1 MWIID
6 LIPGWL
12 PYVGLFLGALTILI
26 TSILASALPAAY
38 SILIRLVAL
47 LFCIFGVWYHGYS
60 ITQEA
65 WEDRVEQVQLELE
78 KMRVESQTENIKLVE
93 KVIVK
98 TKVVKERGDEVVK
111 YVDREVIK
119 YDVKFAPGGECEIP
133 KEFVKAHNDAI
144 GVVK

>member
-93 KVIVK
+93 KVVTK
-98 TKVVKERGDEVVK
+98 TKIVKERGDEVVK

>member
-12 PYVGLFLGALTILI
+12 PYAGLFVGALTILI
-26 TSILASALPAAY
+26 TPILANALPAAY

-98 TKVVKERGDEVVK
+98 TKIVKERGDDVVK
-111 YVDREVIK
+111 YVDREVVK
-119 YDVKFAPGGECEIP
+119 YDIKFAPGGECEIP
-133 KEFVKAHNDAI
+133 NEFIKAHNASIGAI
-144 GVVK
+144 K

>member
-12 PYVGLFLGALTILI
+12 PYAGLFLGALTILI
-26 TSILASALPAAY
+26 TSILSSALPVAY

>member
-6 LIPGWL
+6 LIPTWI

-26 TSILASALPAAY
+26 TSILATALPAAY
-38 SILIRLVAL
+38 SILIRLAAL

-78 KMRVESQTENIKLVE
+78 KVRAESQTENIKLVE
-93 KVIVK
+93 KVVTK
-98 TKVVKERGDEVVK
+98 TKIVKERGDEIVK

>member
-6 LIPGWL
+6 LIPTWI
-12 PYVGLFLGALTILI
+12 PYAGLFLGTLTILV
-26 TSILASALPAAY
+26 TSILANALPAAY

-47 LFCIFGVWYHGYS
+47 LLCVFGVWYHGYS

-78 KMRVESQTENIKLVE
+78 KMRAESQTENIKLVE
-93 KVIVK
+93 KIVTK
-98 TKVVKERGDEVVK
+98 TKVVKERGDEIVK